1 MNHRATYLLS
11 HSCPVGSFIDV
22 SKIANPHDVVLFC
35 RINDEE
41 KQCCRTDAMIFDI
54 PTLIEV
60 LTKYVTMEPGDM
72 LLTGTPSG
80 VTPVKSGD
88 CIEFGLKDIASFKF
102 YVQ

>member
-1 MNHRATYLLS
+1 M
-11 HSCPVGSFIDV
+11 
-22 SKIANPHDVVLFC
+22 SKIPNPHDVELFC

-41 KQCCRTDAMIFDI
+41 KQRCRTSSMIFDI

-80 VTPVKSGD
+80 VTAVKSGD
-88 CIEFGLKDIASFKF
+88 CIEFGLEDIACFKF